1 MKALL
6 IIAIIIIT
14 VSLIL
19 SLHIVLNV
27 SYIGEELDYNVKL
40 LGIKLYSRPKKK
52 KKAKKKK
59 PQNVQ
64 QKKPATEKKTEKK
77 EPKLSDKIRKFK
89 KEAEPVIQLVRN
101 SGESIKYFLG
111 HVSVTDIYVNIVVAE
126 EDAYECAMTYAKV
139 NILLYNIL
147 GFLQSRIKVRKKSVS
162 TDILF
167 NSDKSVY
174 DISFKAKVTIGTIVV
189 TFVKLIIN
197 FLKGSNENER
207 KAPDRRTYGRNN
219 GKNKKHG

>member
-27 SYIGEELDYNVKL
+27 SYIGEELDYNVIL
-40 LGIKLYSRPKKK
+40 LGIKLYPRPQKK

-64 QKKPATEKKTEKK
+64 QKKPVTEKKTEKK
-77 EPKLSDKIRKFK
+77 EPGLSDKIRKFK

>member
-40 LGIKLYSRPKKK
+40 LGIKLYPRPQKK

-64 QKKPATEKKTEKK
+64 QKKPVTEKKTEKK
-77 EPKLSDKIRKFK
+77 EPGLSDKIRKFK

-162 TDILF
+162 TNILF

-197 FLKGSNENER
+197 ILKGSNENER

-219 GKNKKHG
+219 GKNKKLG

>member
-1 MKALL
+1 M
-6 IIAIIIIT
+6 
-14 VSLIL
+14 
-19 SLHIVLNV
+19 
-27 SYIGEELDYNVKL
+27 KL
-40 LGIKLYSRPKKK
+40 LGIKLYPRPQKK

-64 QKKPATEKKTEKK
+64 QKKPVTEKKTEKK
-77 EPKLSDKIRKFK
+77 EPGLSDKIRKFK

-162 TDILF
+162 TNILF

>member
-27 SYIGEELDYNVKL
+27 SYIGEELDYNLKW
-40 LGIKLYSRPKKK
+40 LGIKLYPRPQKK

-64 QKKPATEKKTEKK
+64 QKKPVTEKKTEKK
-77 EPKLSDKIRKFK
+77 EPGLSDKIRKFK

>member
-40 LGIKLYSRPKKK
+40 LGIKLYPRPQKK

-64 QKKPATEKKTEKK
+64 QKKPVTEKKTEKK
-77 EPKLSDKIRKFK
+77 EPGLSDKIRKFK

-101 SGESIKYFLG
+101 SGESIKYFLR

-207 KAPDRRTYGRNN
+207 KAPNRRTYGRNN